1 MRTTTRPGAAVALAA
16 LLALAGCSSKAKAP
30 KTTADKDGAGGVKT
44 GDGVTDKK
52 ITLGAL
58 TDMTGVYATLG
69 KSVTQAQ
76 QLYVKQTNAAGGIC
90 GRQLELTVRDHG
102 YDPQKAVAAYTELE
116 PEVLGFAQFI
126 GSPFVAAVKQRI
138 DGQDKGVVLPQA
150 WSAKLLGSPYIRVI
164 GSTYDIETINA
175 IDFLMKEKG
184 LKKGDKL
191 GHVYFEGDYGENAL
205 AGSKHMAQEEGLT
218 VVEQK
223 IKPTDNDMTAQ
234 VSALK
239 KAGVKA
245 IVISAGPRQAAS
257 LVGVAA
263 ASGFNVP
270 VIGNNSAFAP
280 QLLATQAGPALEKN
294 YYVASPALPIGG
306 QGGGPRSWSPTTARP
321 TRRTPSTTAWWRA
334 GRRPSAFG
342 EALKRACEEK
352 DLTREGVD
360 KALLTHERLRLGL
373 RRRQNFTDPKAPS
386 SLESVIIRPDKKAK
400 GGSSVV
406 RAGEA
411 SDRRR
416 SPSRGDQL
424 RSWGLRP
431 RTPLPQ
437 MPDGLIYQPVR
448 HLRTFF

>member
-1 MRTTTRPGAAVALAA
+1 MNTLTRATAAGTALAA
-16 LLALAGCSSKAKAP
+16 LLALTACSSKAK
-30 KTTADKDGAGGVKT
+30 DDDGGGASTGGVKT
-44 GDGVTDKK
+44 GVGVTGKTID
-52 ITLGAL
+52 LGAL

-76 QLYVKQTNAAGGIC
+76 QLYVDQANADGGIC
-90 GRQLELTVRDHG
+90 GRKLKLTVRDHG

-116 PEVLGFAQFI
+116 PKVLGFAQFI
-126 GSPFVAAVKQRI
+126 GSPFVAAVKQRVA
-138 DGQDKGVVLPQA
+138 GNKGLVLPQA
-150 WSAKLLGSPYIRVI
+150 WSANLLGSPYVRVV
-164 GSTYDIETINA
+164 GSTYDLETINA

-205 AGSKHMAQEEGLT
+205 KGSKHMADEAGLT

-263 ASGFNVP
+263 AGRFDVP

-280 QLLATQAGPALEKN
+280 QLLATQSGPALTKN
-294 YYVASPALPIGG
+294 YYVASPTLPIGADTPEAEKLVADYKKAHPSDSLDNG
-306 QGGGPRSWSPTTARP
+306 VVAGWTAA
-321 TRRTPSTTAWWRA
+321 SV
-334 GRRPSAFG
+334 FG
-342 EALKRACEEK
+342 EALKKACADK

-360 KALLTHERLRLGL
+360 KALLTIDDFDAGFGVP
-373 RRRQNFTDPKAPS
+373 QNFTDPKAPS
-386 SLESVIIRPDKKAK
+386 SKESVILQPDKKAT
-400 GGSSVV
+400 GGMRVV
-406 RAGEA
+406 RKPSTAEA
-411 SDRRR
+411 ARGF
-416 SPSRGDQL
+416 SPSGN
-424 RSWGLRP
+424 
-431 RTPLPQ
+431 
-437 MPDGLIYQPVR
+437 
-448 HLRTFF
+448 